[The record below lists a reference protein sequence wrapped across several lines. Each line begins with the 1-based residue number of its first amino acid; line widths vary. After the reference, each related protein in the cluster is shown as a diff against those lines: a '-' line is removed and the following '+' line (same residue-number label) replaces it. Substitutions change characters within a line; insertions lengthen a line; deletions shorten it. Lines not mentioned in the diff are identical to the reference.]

1 MSSSLYYAVNSAIGA
16 GVEVTYGTAAARTAW
31 SYLKSCTFKPF
42 MTRQD
47 REYTRHSATSFNSRE
62 DFVAKRGWSGN
73 LTQEMTYDNMGIWL
87 RQWIGA
93 GTTTGPSGS
102 IYQHTYK
109 RALAFPLGLTC
120 EVNRGQTA
128 KDLYTGG
135 KVMRG
140 TLSHDVEAG
149 NPLSLSLDMI
159 GTTHA
164 RTDTAASIVAR
175 SNETLVHYA
184 DAVATAG
191 NIGFNSAT
199 YPWKSF
205 ELTVDNGLAERRF
218 NGSLYTIE
226 PLRQAVENVTFRAT
240 VEVDD
245 ALMTAYEAGTQGD
258 ITLTY
263 NDPNSL
269 KLFVINVHNAIIY
282 ELDDSIPQGSP
293 GMIMA
298 NVTWKAFTDG
308 TDDGVAFIVDNLTTT
323 AIGPG

>member
-1 MSSSLYYAVNSAIGA
+1 MSSSGYYAVNSAIGA
-16 GVEVTYGTAAARTAW
+16 GAEVTYGTAAARTVW
-31 SYLKSCTFKPF
+31 SYVKSCSFKPF

-62 DFVAKRGWSGN
+62 DFVARRGWSGT
-73 LTQEMTYDNMGIWL
+73 LVQEMTYDNMGIWL

-102 IYQHTYK
+102 IYQHTFK
-109 RALAFPLGLTC
+109 RALAFPVGLTC
-120 EVNRGQTA
+120 ELNRGQTA

-140 TLSHDVEAG
+140 TLSHDVESG
-149 NPLSLSLDMI
+149 NPASLSLDFI

-164 RTDTAASIVAR
+164 RSDSAASVTAR
-175 SNETLVHYA
+175 TNETLMHYA
-184 DAVATAG
+184 DASGTAG
-191 NIGFNSAT
+191 NINFNSAN
-199 YPWKSF
+199 YAWKSY

-218 NGSLYTIE
+218 NGSLYTQE
-226 PLRQAVENVTFRAT
+226 PLRDAVENVSLKAT

-245 ALMTAYEAGTQGD
+245 AFMTAYEAGTQSD
-258 ITLTY
+258 ITITY

-269 KLFVINVHNAIIY
+269 KLFVINVHNAILY
-282 ELDDSIPQGSP
+282 EVDDTIPQGRP

-298 NVTWKAFTDG
+298 NLVWKGFTDG
-308 TDDGVAFIVDNLTTT
+308 TDDGVSFVVDNLTTT
-323 AIGPG
+323 AIGQG